1 MKPGEVRKA
10 LDEAARQ
17 LHAEAG
23 AATWRDMAER
33 AGVGYLTARRTV
45 ENMERAGA
53 LVRVGAEKRAHSVR
67 WMNLYEPPARAMAQG
82 VPAAAPTLALVVRA
96 WPRG

>member
-53 LVRVGAEKRAHSVR
+53 LVRVGAEKRAHSAR
-67 WMNLYEPPARAMAQG
+67 WMNLYEPRAGVVAPAVATA
-82 VPAAAPTLALVVRA
+82 TLAFVVRS